1 MGGDITVE
9 SPPAS
14 GAEEKGGRGSV
25 FSFDIQVEPA
35 DPAEVVIAKPMRR
48 VVGLLPDQPT
58 YRILVVEDNLQN
70 RVLLSKLMQCVG
82 FKVREADNGQ
92 EAIEEFEKW
101 RPHLVWMDMR
111 MPVIDG
117 YTATRE
123 IRKIEVG
130 RQETEDREQE
140 ELLRVTGYELRVE
153 DELSGEFERATSNQQ
168 PVTRTPIIALTAHA
182 FEEEK
187 EKILAA
193 GCDNFVRKPFKEAEI
208 FDVMEKHLDVRYIYD
223 ETREQRAEGIE
234 QPSEDILT
242 PEALA
247 ELPGVL
253 RAELKQAVVDL
264 DVDLIESIID
274 RIRDIDRTVGEALEN
289 LAKNFE
295 YDKLL
300 ALMKL

>member
-101 RPHLVWMDMR
+101 RPHLIWMDMR
-111 MPVIDG
+111 MPVMDG
-117 YTATRE
+117 YEATKRIRE
-123 IRKIEVG
+123 LGTLNPEPGTVIV
-130 RQETEDREQE
+130 
-140 ELLRVTGYELRVE
+140 
-153 DELSGEFERATSNQQ
+153 
-168 PVTRTPIIALTAHA
+168 ALTAHA
-182 FEEEK
+182 FEEER
-187 EKILAA
+187 EAILAA
-193 GCDNFVRKPFKEAEI
+193 GCDDYIRKPIREVDI
-208 FDVMEKHLDVRYIYD
+208 FDAMAKHLGVRYVY
-223 ETREQRAEGIE
+223 EESREQRAGSKE
-234 QPSEDILT
+234 QYPEDILS

-247 ELPGVL
+247 GLPDDL
-253 RAELKQAVVDL
+253 LTSLNQAIIDL
-264 DVDLIESIID
+264 DVNLMLAVIE
-274 RIRDIDRTVGEALEN
+274 RIRELSGPVADALRD
-289 LAKNFE
+289 LAMEFQYEKILV
-295 YDKLL
+295 LL
-300 ALMKL
+300 GR